1 MAFVLAG
8 AIVAGASGLVKV
20 GVGISQ
26 KNKAKKRQA
35 AAKEQMEADKDAYMN
50 APITNPYDNMENT
63 MEDLTVN
70 TQGAEFAAQKSEQAR
85 ADIMGNMAGT
95 AGASGIAALA
105 QTMANTANQ
114 EAQAASASI
123 ATQEAANQK
132 AERGEAGNIQE
143 LERKGEAQVENL
155 KRDRMATQLGMSTS
169 EYGAEGQNVADA
181 QASIM
186 GGIGDIGGAIGT
198 GLGELGSKSP
208 GPKTITTELGKQSQA
223 GEWIDG
229 KFVPSSYSGSTP
241 STLTWPQ

>member
-8 AIVAGASGLVKV
+8 VIVAGATGLVKV
-20 GVGISQ
+20 GVGVSQ

-70 TQGAEFAAQKSEQAR
+70 TQAADFAAQKSEQAR
-85 ADIMGNMAGT
+85 ADIMGGMAGT

-132 AERGEAGNIQE
+132 AERKEAGNIQE
-143 LERKGEAQVENL
+143 LERQGEAQVENL
-155 KRDRMATQLGMSTS
+155 KRDRMATQLGMSQS
-169 EYGAEGQNVADA
+169 EYGAESQNVADA

-186 GGIGDIGGAIGT
+186 SGVGDIGGAAGSFIGAGGFGGNAKKIKGT
-198 GLGELGSKSP
+198 TSVVDDPYMQAQTDYMKSQR
-208 GPKTITTELGKQSQA
+208 KK
-223 GEWIDG
+223 
-229 KFVPSSYSGSTP
+229 
-241 STLTWPQ
+241 

>member
-1 MAFVLAG
+1 MAFILAG
-8 AIVAGASGLVKV
+8 AVVAGVSGLVKV

-26 KNKAKKRQA
+26 KNAAKNRQA
-35 AAKEQMEADKDAYMN
+35 TAKIQMDKDKKAYMN

-85 ADIMGNMAGT
+85 ADIMQNMSGAAGS
-95 AGASGIAALA
+95 SGIAALA

-132 AERGEAGNIQE
+132 SERQEAGNIQE
-143 LERKGEAQVENL
+143 LQARGDAQVENL
-155 KRDRMATQLGMSTS
+155 KRDRMATQLGMSQA
-169 EYGAEGQNVADA
+169 EFQAEGQNVADA

-186 GGIGDIGGAIGT
+186 SGIGDVGGAAGSFIGAG
-198 GLGELGSKSP
+198 GLGGKK
-208 GPKTITTELGKQSQA
+208 KTKPMTFKKEYDKKTG
-223 GEWIDG
+223 
-229 KFVPSSYSGSTP
+229 VRSGGFGVVTS
-241 STLTWPQ
+241 